1 MKFCYKCKEDL
12 EFSSFHKAKGRS
24 DGYNSKC
31 KDCQRTYNKER
42 YEKDP
47 ESFKYKRI
55 TARYGLSKE
64 EYLEMAKDGCHSC
77 GSFKILHVDHDH
89 GCCPYPEGRR
99 DVNTCGQ
106 CIRGILCK
114 DCNTAEGLLHSDIET
129 AEKLL
134 RYMKRFA

>member
-1 MKFCYKCKEDL
+1 MKICYLCKESKPLSGYHSDKNRREGVSAKCKTC
-12 EFSSFHKAKGRS
+12 HAA
-24 DGYNSKC
+24 
-31 KDCQRTYNKER
+31 YNKKR
-42 YEKDP
+42 YSDNP
-47 ESFKYKRI
+47 ELFKFRRI
-55 TARYGLSKE
+55 MARYGLSKE

-89 GCCPYPEGRR
+89 SCCPYPEGRTE
-99 DVNTCGQ
+99 VNTCGQ

-114 DCNTAEGLLHSDIET
+114 DCNTAEGLLHSNIET